1 MYLCLS
7 SGSRPRYRRDISRAL
22 ALPRGA
28 QLQFRYRRR
37 WIAAPILE
45 SLDDPKRRKKLRGAS
60 VLVAYIDQTSKT
72 AEPQIVPCRL
82 ATLADSVLLG
92 RSASLQLT
100 VTDFALAADLAS
112 TNQAMRSPPVTDLPH
127 RVGNEFEGLY
137 WLDVADVP
145 GLAFS
150 SDVGMFEEIV
160 QQLAPLPDFEDDR
173 FFYTVQGLVE
183 TGDDAE
189 LPVKDNT
196 LELRPNRDY
205 DLRLYHY
212 HPTEGDPGSTLG
224 ATVSGTSVS
233 FTMTPDLVLD
243 SPYDVKRFRFRTD
256 SSISGDRGVFTLRQ
270 KRESDEEWQWDFD
283 LPFHLKRAFTRRVG
297 LAVLIAVFL
306 AIPPITSAFSNNP
319 RIVIPAS
326 AIFGLAAGLSA
337 AFGIQRSL

>member
-1 MYLCLS
+1 MHLCLS
-7 SGSRPRYRRDISRAL
+7 SGSRPRYKRDIVRAL

-28 QLQFRYRRR
+28 QLQFRYRRQL
-37 WIAAPILE
+37 IAPSILE

-60 VLVAYIDQTSKT
+60 ALIAYVDQTSKT

-82 ATLADSVLLG
+82 ATLADPAVLG

-100 VTDFALAADLAS
+100 VADFALAADLAA
-112 TNQAMRSPPVTDLPH
+112 TNQALRLLPATGLPH
-127 RVGNEFEGLY
+127 RVGGDFDGLY
-137 WLDVADVP
+137 WLEVADIP
-145 GLAFS
+145 GLTYS
-150 SDVGMFEEIV
+150 SDLGTFEEIV
-160 QQLAPLPDFEDDR
+160 QQLAPLPDFEADR
-173 FFYTVQGLVE
+173 FFYTVQALVE

-189 LPVKDNT
+189 IPIKDNT

-212 HPTEGDPGSTLG
+212 HPSQGNPDSTLG

-233 FTMTPDLVLD
+233 FAMTPELVLD
-243 SPYDVKRFRFRTD
+243 SPYDVKRFRFRTG
-256 SSISGDRGVFTLRQ
+256 SPTSGDRGVFTLRQ
-270 KRESDEEWQWDFD
+270 KRESDDEWQWDFD

-306 AIPPITSAFSNNP
+306 AIPPITSAFSSNP